1 MENQRR
7 PRGRPKIYNEDQL
20 QEHRTRY
27 MLNTCWHC
35 RVCERWYS
43 LAGKHS
49 HLATKNILTILL
61 IILKLLM
68 GYDNISTGSN

>member
-20 QEHRTRY
+20 REHRTRY

-35 RVCERWYS
+35 QVCERWYS

-68 GYDNISTGSN
+68 GYDNISTGSH

>member
-7 PRGRPKIYNEDQL
+7 PRGRPKIYNDDQL
-20 QEHRTRY
+20 REHRTRY

-49 HLATKNILTILL
+49 HLATKNIFTILL
-61 IILKLLM
+61 IILMLLM

>member
-20 QEHRTRY
+20 REHRTRY

-49 HLATKNILTILL
+49 HLATKKHL
-61 IILKLLM
+61 
-68 GYDNISTGSN
+68 DNFINYFKAINGI